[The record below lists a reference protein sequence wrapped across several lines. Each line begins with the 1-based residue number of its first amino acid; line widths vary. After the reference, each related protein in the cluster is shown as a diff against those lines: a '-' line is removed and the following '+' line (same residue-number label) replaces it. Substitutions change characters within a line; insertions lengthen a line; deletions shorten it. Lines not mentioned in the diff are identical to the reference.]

1 MPSMGAMLQEDM
13 DEQQKRIKDL
23 EAENAFLRQEMR
35 GLKKKL
41 NAISPLFKVCCVTSY
56 DAHVEMCDNKGEY
69 WDFLKMKVET
79 LNCSDEVLEV
89 FEEVLD
95 VFKKRGYE

>member
-1 MPSMGAMLQEDM
+1 MGAMLQEDM

-41 NAISPLFKVCCVTSY
+41 NIVCPVFKVSY
-56 DAHVEMCDNKGEY
+56 DDYSMHVEMCDNKGEY
-69 WDFLKMKVET
+69 WDFLKMQIDNLSCPDDVFT
-79 LNCSDEVLEV
+79 AFLEV
-89 FEEVLD
+89 QS
-95 VFKKRGYE
+95 VFKRRGYE